1 MTESITFKSYVWD
14 VAGTLP
20 LPADFDPKRQYGAI
34 VCVHPS
40 GGVKEQ
46 TAGLYAERLAAQGFV
61 TLAYDATFQ
70 GESTGEPRH
79 LENPYLR
86 VEDVSA
92 AIDYLTTLPYVDN
105 ACIGVLGICAG
116 GGYATHAAVID
127 TRIKALGTVSAANYG
142 QVYRDGWDRTANPKD
157 CLALRDTAMA
167 ARTAEASGAPI
178 QYLPTVPDTREDAE
192 KLHLDFV
199 EAYEYYRTDRAQH
212 CNAPSKMPARSLA
225 QLVTY
230 DAFSNV
236 ELFLTQP
243 MQIVAGSIAGTRWMS
258 EDLFRRAASKDKNL
272 LIVEGGTHMA
282 MYDQPAM
289 VDAAMDKL
297 APFYKKHL

>member
-1 MTESITFKSYVWD
+1 MAESVTFKNYVWD
-14 VAGTLP
+14 VAGTLR
-20 LPADFDPKRQYGAI
+20 LPADFDPKCQYAAV
-34 VCVHPS
+34 VCIHPS

-46 TAGLYAERLAAQGFV
+46 TAGLYADRLAAQGFV

-105 ACIGVLGICAG
+105 ERIGVLGVCAG
-116 GGYATHAAVID
+116 GGYATNAAVID

-142 QVYRDGWDRTANPKD
+142 QVYRDGWDKKANPQD
-157 CLALRDTAMA
+157 CLVLRGMSAV
-167 ARTAEASGAPI
+167 ARTAEANGEVT
-178 QYLPTVPDTREDAE
+178 QYLPTVPVKREDAT
-192 KLHLDFV
+192 HPDFA
-199 EAYEYYRTDRAQH
+199 EAFDYYRTDRAQH
-212 CNAPSKMPARSLA
+212 CNAPSKMAARSLA

-230 DAFSNV
+230 DAFNNV

-243 MQIVAGSIAGTRWMS
+243 LQVVAGSDAGTRWIS
-258 EDLFRRAASKDKNL
+258 EDLFRRAASSQKDL
-272 LIVEGGTHMA
+272 LIVPGGTHMA

-289 VDAAMDKL
+289 VDAAMGKL
-297 APFYKKHL
+297 ARFYKVHL